1 MGLLKFYSD
10 NMQVL
15 IENVNIINPGEDVK
29 THQNILIEDNLI
41 KRISQDKLSTKSDV
55 KIIDGED
62 NYLLPGFI
70 DCHTHI
76 FAKGFHKEENMVNPL
91 GIHFYNAVPHSLQTI
106 NAGVTTIRDCGSAD
120 LSFKLA
126 QQRKLFTAPKVH
138 LSVAPLVMTGGHFDL
153 LLSSGWD
160 MEIMYPGFPK
170 GRCDGVEEVLKKT
183 REVKRAGAD
192 FIKVMASGGVL
203 TTNTSP
209 KFAQFNKKELKTIVN
224 EASANDMKVSA
235 HCHSLK
241 GMNNCIDAGVSSIEH
256 GTFIDK
262 KTSSRMVKKGTSL
275 VPTLLVHQFLYKNGF
290 PKWDNYA
297 AEKTAKLKEIVKIHK
312 ENISAAYELGVNILM
327 GTDSGVIPHGH
338 NLEELVHL
346 TDIGMSESEAI
357 ASGTLKAAEFL
368 GYYDLGQI
376 KENYI
381 ADLILV
387 NSNPLDDISILSDND
402 NILTVMQDGIV
413 VK

>member
-1 MGLLKFYSD
+1 
-10 NMQVL
+10 MQTL
-15 IENVNIINPGEDVK
+15 IENVNIINPDDVK
-29 THQNILIEDNLI
+29 THQNVLIEDSSI
-41 KRISQDKLSTKSDV
+41 KEISSSKISVKSDV
-55 KIIDGED
+55 CVIDGED

-76 FAKGFHKEENMVNPL
+76 FAKGFHKEENMANPL
-91 GIHFYNAVPHSLQTI
+91 GIHFYNAVPHSIQTI

-126 QQRKLFTAPKVH
+126 QERRLFVAPKVH
-138 LSVAPLVMTGGHFDL
+138 LSITPLVMTGGHFDL
-153 LLSSGWD
+153 LLPSGWD

-183 REVKRAGAD
+183 REIKRAGAD
-192 FIKVMASGGVL
+192 FIKVMCSGGVL

-209 KFAQFNKKELKTIVN
+209 EFAQFNKKELKTIVN
-224 EASANDMKVSA
+224 EANANNIKVSA

-241 GMNNCIDAGVSSIEH
+241 GMNNCIDSGFSSIEH
-256 GTFIDK
+256 GTFIDR
-262 KTSSRMVKKGTSL
+262 KTAQKMVENNVNL

-290 PKWDNYA
+290 PAWDNYA
-297 AEKTAKLKEIVKIHK
+297 SEKTEKLKEIVQVHK
-312 ENISAAYELGVNILM
+312 ENISIAYDEGVNILM

-357 ASGTLKAAEFL
+357 ASGTVKAAEFL
-368 GYYDLGQI
+368 GKSNLGLI
-376 KENYI
+376 KENFI

-387 NSNPLDDISILSDND
+387 NSNPLDDISILSNND
-402 NILTVMQDGIV
+402 NILNVIQDGIV

>member
-1 MGLLKFYSD
+1 MKT
-10 NMQVL
+10 L
-15 IENVNIINPGEDVK
+15 IENVNIINPEEIE
-29 THQNILIEDNLI
+29 TNQNILIEDNVI
-41 KRISQDKLSTKSDV
+41 KEISSS
-55 KIIDGED
+55 KIKANANVIDGED

-70 DCHTHI
+70 DCHAHI
-76 FAKGFHKEENMVNPL
+76 FAKGFHKEENMANPL
-91 GIHFYNAVPHSLQTI
+91 GLHFYNAVPHALQTI

-126 QQRKLFTAPKVH
+126 QQRKLFIAPKIQ
-138 LSVAPLVMTGGHFDL
+138 LSISPLVMTGGHFDL
-153 LLSSGWD
+153 FLPSGWD
-160 MEIMYPGFPK
+160 MEIIYPGFPK

-183 REVKRAGAD
+183 REMKRAGAD

-203 TTNTSP
+203 TTNSSP
-209 KFAQFNKKELKTIVN
+209 EFAQFNKKELKTIVK

-241 GMNNCIDAGVSSIEH
+241 GMNNCIDAGFSSIEH

-262 KTSSRMVKKGTSL
+262 KTACKMVKNNVSL
-275 VPTLLVHQFLYKNGF
+275 VPTLLVHQFLYENGF
-290 PKWDNYA
+290 PAWDNYA
-297 AEKTAKLKEIVKIHK
+297 GEKVAKLKEIVKVHK
-312 ENISAAYELGVNILM
+312 ENISVAYDEGVNILM

-338 NLEELVHL
+338 NLEELTHL
-346 TDIGMSESEAI
+346 VEIGMSESQAI
-357 ASGTLKAAEFL
+357 AAGTVKAAEFL
-368 GYYDLGQI
+368 NKDNLGLV

-402 NILTVMQDGIV
+402 NILNVFQDGV
-413 VK
+413 LVK

>member
-1 MGLLKFYSD
+1 
-10 NMQVL
+10 MQTL
-15 IENVNIINPGEDVK
+15 IENVNIITPGEDIK
-29 THQNILIEDNLI
+29 THQNVLIEDNLI
-41 KRISQDKLSTKSDV
+41 KTITHDKISNDCMV
-55 KIIDGED
+55 IDGED

-76 FAKGFHKEENMVNPL
+76 FAKGFHKEENMANPL
-91 GIHFYNAVPHSLQTI
+91 GIHFYNAVPHSKQTI

-126 QQRKLFTAPKVH
+126 QQRKLFIAPKIH
-138 LSVAPLVMTGGHFDL
+138 LSITPLVMTGGHFDL
-153 LLSSGWD
+153 LLPSGWD

-192 FIKVMASGGVL
+192 FIKVMCSGGVL

-209 KFAQFNKKELKTIVN
+209 NFAQFNKKELKTIVS
-224 EASANDMKVSA
+224 EARSSNMKVSA
-235 HCHSLK
+235 HCHSLE
-241 GMNNCIDAGVSSIEH
+241 GINNCIKAGFSSIEH
-256 GTFIDK
+256 ATFIDK
-262 KTSSRMVKKGTSL
+262 KAAGKMAKNNVSL

-290 PKWDNYA
+290 PAWDNYA
-297 AEKTAKLKEIVKIHK
+297 SEKTAKLKEIVKVHK
-312 ENISAAYELGVNILM
+312 ENIAVAYQEGVNILM

-346 TDIGMSESEAI
+346 TDIGMSETEAI
-357 ASGTLKAAEFL
+357 ASGTIKAAEFL
-368 GYYDLGQI
+368 GQDNIGQV
-376 KENYI
+376 KKNHV

-387 NSNPLDDISILSDND
+387 NSNPLDDISVLSNND
-402 NILTVMQDGIV
+402 NILNVFQDGV
-413 VK
+413 LVQ

>member
-1 MGLLKFYSD
+1 
-10 NMQVL
+10 MQTL
-15 IENVNIINPGEDVK
+15 IENVNIITPGEDIK
-29 THQNILIEDNLI
+29 THQNVLIEDNLI
-41 KRISQDKLSTKSDV
+41 KTITHDKISNDCMV
-55 KIIDGED
+55 IDGED

-76 FAKGFHKEENMVNPL
+76 FAKGFHKEENMANPL
-91 GIHFYNAVPHSLQTI
+91 GIHFYNAVPHSKQTI

-126 QQRKLFTAPKVH
+126 QQRKLFIAPKIH
-138 LSVAPLVMTGGHFDL
+138 LSITPLVMTGGHFDL
-153 LLSSGWD
+153 LLPSGWD

-192 FIKVMASGGVL
+192 FIKVMCSGGVL

-209 KFAQFNKKELKTIVN
+209 NFAQFNKKELKTIVS
-224 EASANDMKVSA
+224 EARSSNMKVSA
-235 HCHSLK
+235 HCHSLE
-241 GMNNCIDAGVSSIEH
+241 GINNCIKAGFSSIEH
-256 GTFIDK
+256 ATFIDK
-262 KTSSRMVKKGTSL
+262 KAAGKMAKNNVSL

-290 PKWDNYA
+290 PAWDNYA
-297 AEKTAKLKEIVKIHK
+297 SEKTAKLKEIVKVHK
-312 ENISAAYELGVNILM
+312 ENIAVAYQEGVNILM

-346 TDIGMSESEAI
+346 TDIGMSETEAI
-357 ASGTLKAAEFL
+357 ASGTIKSAEFL
-368 GYYDLGQI
+368 GQDNIGQV
-376 KENYI
+376 KKNHV

-387 NSNPLDDISILSDND
+387 NSNPLDDISVLSNND
-402 NILTVMQDGIV
+402 NILNVVQDGV
-413 VK
+413 LVK

>member
-1 MGLLKFYSD
+1 
-10 NMQVL
+10 MQTL
-15 IENVNIINPGEDVK
+15 IENVNIITPGEDIK
-29 THQNILIEDNLI
+29 THQNVLIEDNLI
-41 KRISQDKLSTKSDV
+41 KTITHDKISNDCMV
-55 KIIDGED
+55 IDGED

-76 FAKGFHKEENMVNPL
+76 FAKGFHKEENMANPL
-91 GIHFYNAVPHSLQTI
+91 GIHFYNAVPHSKQTI

-126 QQRKLFTAPKVH
+126 QQRKLFIAPKIH
-138 LSVAPLVMTGGHFDL
+138 LSITPLVMTGGHFDL
-153 LLSSGWD
+153 LLPSGWD

-192 FIKVMASGGVL
+192 FIKVMCSGGVL

-209 KFAQFNKKELKTIVN
+209 NFAQFNKKELKTIVS
-224 EASANDMKVSA
+224 EARSSNMKVSA
-235 HCHSLK
+235 HCHSLE
-241 GMNNCIDAGVSSIEH
+241 GINNCIKAGFSSIEH
-256 GTFIDK
+256 ATFIDK
-262 KTSSRMVKKGTSL
+262 KAAGKMAKNNVSL

-290 PKWDNYA
+290 PAWDNYA
-297 AEKTAKLKEIVKIHK
+297 SEKTAKLKEIVKVHK
-312 ENISAAYELGVNILM
+312 ENIAVAYQEGVNILM

-346 TDIGMSESEAI
+346 TDIGMSETEVI
-357 ASGTLKAAEFL
+357 ASGTIKAAEFL
-368 GYYDLGQI
+368 GQDNIGQV
-376 KENYI
+376 KKNHV

-387 NSNPLDDISILSDND
+387 NSNPLDDISVLSNND
-402 NILTVMQDGIV
+402 NILNVFQDGV
-413 VK
+413 LVK

>member
-1 MGLLKFYSD
+1 
-10 NMQVL
+10 MQIL
-15 IENVNIINPGEDVK
+15 IENVNVVNPFQEIK
-29 THQNILIEDNLI
+29 THQNVLIEDNLI
-41 KRISQDKLSTKSDV
+41 KEISSS
-55 KIIDGED
+55 KIKTDANAVDGED
-62 NYLLPGFI
+62 NYLLSGFI

-76 FAKGFHKEENMVNPL
+76 FAKGFHKEENMSNPL

-126 QQRKLFTAPKVH
+126 QQRNLFTAPKVH
-138 LSVAPLVMTGGHFDL
+138 LSITPLVMTGGHFDL
-153 LLSSGWD
+153 LLPSGWD
-160 MEIMYPGFPK
+160 MEIIYPGFPK
-170 GRCDGVEEVLKKT
+170 GRCYGVEEVLKKT

-203 TTNTSP
+203 TTNSSP
-209 KFAQFNKKELKTIVN
+209 EFAQFNKKELKTIVR
-224 EASANDMKVSA
+224 EAAANDMKVSA

-241 GMNNCIDAGVSSIEH
+241 GMNNCIKAGFSSIEH
-256 GTFIDK
+256 GTFIDR
-262 KTSSRMVKKGTSL
+262 KTSKIMAEEDVSL

-290 PKWDNYA
+290 PQWDSYA
-297 AEKTAKLKEIVKIHK
+297 EEKSQKLKEIVKVHK
-312 ENISAAYELGVNILM
+312 ENISVAYEEGVNILM

-346 TDIGMSESEAI
+346 TDIGMSNDEAI
-357 ASGTLKAAEFL
+357 ASGTVKAAEFL
-368 GYYDLGQI
+368 GFDNLGLV
-376 KENYI
+376 KENYV

-387 NSNPLDDISILSDND
+387 NSNPLDDVSVLSDND
-402 NILTVMQDGIV
+402 NILNVIQDGDM

>member
-1 MGLLKFYSD
+1 
-10 NMQVL
+10 MQTL
-15 IENVNIINPGEDVK
+15 IENVNIVNPFEEVESS
-29 THQNILIEDNLI
+29 QCVLIEDGLI
-41 KRISQDKLSTKSDV
+41 KEISSKINAKDDV
-55 KIIDGED
+55 KVIDGND
-62 NYLLPGFI
+62 KFLLPGFI

-76 FAKGFHKEENMVNPL
+76 FAKGFHKEENMANPL

-120 LSFKLA
+120 LGFKLA
-126 QQRKLFTAPKVH
+126 QQRKLFVAPKVH
-138 LSVAPLVMTGGHFDL
+138 LSITPLVMTGGHFDL
-153 LLSSGWD
+153 LLPSGWD

-192 FIKVMASGGVL
+192 FIKVMCSGGVL

-209 KFAQFNKKELKTIVN
+209 EFAQFNKKELKTIVN
-224 EASANDMKVSA
+224 EASANNMKVSA

-241 GMNNCIDAGVSSIEH
+241 GMNNCIDAGFSSIEH
-256 GTFIDK
+256 GTFIDR
-262 KTSSRMVKKGTSL
+262 KTASRMAENDVSL

-290 PKWDNYA
+290 PAWDNYA
-297 AEKTAKLKEIVKIHK
+297 EEKTQKLSEIVKVHK
-312 ENISAAYELGVNILM
+312 ENISIAYDEGVNILM

-338 NLEELVHL
+338 NLEELIHL
-346 TDIGMSESEAI
+346 TDIGMSEDEAI
-357 ASGTLKAAEFL
+357 ASGTVKAAEFIGKDNL
-368 GYYDLGQI
+368 GLV

-402 NILTVMQDGIV
+402 NILNVIQDGLCI
-413 VK
+413 K